1 MITAKQRSGQMLQNQ
16 WINQNY
22 RGPCTVYG
30 YVDYSIFIWEIVFL
44 LTVALNALNLYM
56 LYIREEIM
64 IVAIRK
70 TILNENF
77 FS

>member
-1 MITAKQRSGQMLQNQ
+1 MQTKIWPNAAEPV

-30 YVDYSIFIWEIVFL
+30 YVDYSVFIWEIVFL

-70 TILNENF
+70 TIINENF